1 MNRRQFAIYLAIG
14 KDRFKR
20 LFETDCGCGTGIH
33 VLLRHDPA
41 LDIGLFIQIENPEAP
56 F

>member
-1 MNRRQFAIYLAIG
+1 MDWRQFAVDLAIG

-20 LFETDCGCGTGIH
+20 LLKTYYGLVTGIH

-41 LDIGLFIQIENPEAP
+41 LDIGLFIKDENPEAP